1 MRNKNWHTWQK
12 VTILNIKKYIYNLK
26 SDMYQACTSLKS
38 YNKVKN
44 TVKTTWTNIM
54 SKQIIIKKI

>member
-1 MRNKNWHTWQK
+1 MAYVAEI

-26 SDMYQACTSLKS
+26 SDMYQACTALKS

-44 TVKTTWTNIM
+44 TVKTIWTNIM